1 MIIYRDKNQNLNV
14 YVYPRDHFPAHV
26 HIYKGSKND
35 TNREEV
41 KISLGSEEE
50 KPSII
55 EADESMRSSD
65 IKAALEL
72 VFDKQ
77 QIFLEEWVRIHGIPK
92 LDNKRGGTRRSNRKS

>member
-1 MIIYRDKNQNLNV
+1 MALSHQLITPETVWIS
-14 YVYPRDHFPAHV
+14 
-26 HIYKGSKND
+26 SKF
-35 TNREEV
+35 
-41 KISLGSEEE
+41 ISLGSEDER
-50 KPSII
+50 PSII

-92 LDNKRGGTRRSNRKS
+92 LDNKRGGSRRSNRKS